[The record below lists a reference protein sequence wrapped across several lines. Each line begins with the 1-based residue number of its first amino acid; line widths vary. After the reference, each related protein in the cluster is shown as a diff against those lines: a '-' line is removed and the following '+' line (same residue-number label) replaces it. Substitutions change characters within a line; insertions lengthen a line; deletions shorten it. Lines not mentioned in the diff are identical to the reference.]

1 MLKALYKELL
11 LAFQNNGIDTPE
23 LDARYIL
30 QERCEIDWSDLIANP
45 DKHIPQ
51 DQINLV
57 NKDAAERLSGKPL
70 SRIYGAREFWG
81 AAFKVTQD
89 TLDPR
94 PDTETIIDLAL
105 LRFPVNS
112 PLDILDLG
120 TGTGCILIALL
131 REFKNANGIGVDI
144 SQGAIDCARENAL
157 HNNCDGRVE
166 FLHGSWLTP
175 VSGSFDL
182 IVSNPPYIKSAV
194 IHNLSAEVKNH
205 DPILALD
212 GGDDGLTPYKIIFP
226 QLKNVLK
233 KDGIALFEIGYDQEE
248 DIMRLAEESGFAQR
262 IVHLDIAGNPRVVEI
277 SCGDK

>member
-11 LAFQNNGIDTPE
+11 TAFQNNGIDTPE

-30 QERCEIDWSDLIANP
+30 QERCAIDWSDLITNP
-45 DKHIPQ
+45 AKQIPQ
-51 DQINLV
+51 NQIDLAK
-57 NKDAAERLSGKPL
+57 KDMAERLSGKPL

-105 LRFPVNS
+105 QRFPIDS
-112 PLDILDLG
+112 SLDILDLG

-144 SQGAIDCARENAL
+144 SQGAIDCARQNAL
-157 HNNCDGRVE
+157 RNDCDGRTE

-175 VSGSFDL
+175 VLGSFDL

-194 IHNLSAEVKNH
+194 IPDLSAEVKNH

-212 GGDDGLTPYKIIFP
+212 GGADGLTPYKIIFP
-226 QLKNVLK
+226 QLKSVLK
-233 KDGIALFEIGYDQEE
+233 NDGIALFEIGYDQEK